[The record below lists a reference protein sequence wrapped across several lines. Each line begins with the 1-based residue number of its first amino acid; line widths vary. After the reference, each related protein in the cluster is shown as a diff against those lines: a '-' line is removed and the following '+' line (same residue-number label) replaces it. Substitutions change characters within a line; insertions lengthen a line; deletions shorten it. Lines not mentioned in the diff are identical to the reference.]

1 MSRLRPK
8 VSLSTE
14 EAEAL
19 EAHPEFKGSLGGLL
33 RVLAM
38 RQLGLTPSDPYAA
51 HRSRTRDEKGK
62 MTSML
67 MYDVFYK
74 GAEFDSSVKLPKP
87 SKDILYAVP
96 VNGARQILVPNGSE
110 WVEVAEIPSRR

>member
-19 EAHPEFKGSLGGLL
+19 EAHPEFQGSLGGLL

-38 RQLGLTPSDPYAA
+38 RQLGREPSDPYAA
-51 HRSRTRDEKGK
+51 HKARPRDE
-62 MTSML
+62 
-67 MYDVFYK
+67 
-74 GAEFDSSVKLPKP
+74 
-87 SKDILYAVP
+87 
-96 VNGARQILVPNGSE
+96 NGRLK
-110 WVEVAEIPSRR
+110 R